1 LISNKIYVIII
12 IDKKLRRRKNMKK
25 LIGNTGVEMDKGK
38 ERIKISSFISED
50 NLSNFSTIILKGKIK
65 NTEKIKELAETVDK
79 LNVPVNFWDF
89 RKNYKNIFIEIYKY
103 IENVEKIYIE
113 INKGKEDINDVFTAI
128 FHETVKNFGNVNT
141 TIKNGLN
148 YLKAKESKII
158 LSKEDNEQEEYF
170 WINIEKM
177 TAECKNNTCES
188 DEQFLKIMGKNCKSY
203 CMLLKNFKIINK
215 ENSEKIEKTLK
226 LIK

>member
-1 LISNKIYVIII
+1 
-12 IDKKLRRRKNMKK
+12 MKK